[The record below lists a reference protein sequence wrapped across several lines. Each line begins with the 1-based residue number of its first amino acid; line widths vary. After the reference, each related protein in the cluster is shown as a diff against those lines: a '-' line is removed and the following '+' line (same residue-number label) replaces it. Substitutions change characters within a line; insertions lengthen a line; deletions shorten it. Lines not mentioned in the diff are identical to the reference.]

1 LNEAGANL
9 ERLPCGTKCLR
20 VAILTVAI
28 FAVFSVIRKKR
39 LPAKIFSEK
48 INSAGKIIHAIM
60 T

>member
-1 LNEAGANL
+1 MFAGCDIN
-9 ERLPCGTKCLR
+9 RCDFCGFFCDPQ
-20 VAILTVAI
+20 
-28 FAVFSVIRKKR
+28 KR